1 MWLFVTEHFGTF
13 QRNITLRPEEHDDAL
28 GKVER
33 IGRCLHS
40 AYYQDEFDVR
50 NLLITGSYAKETAI
64 RPTSDV
70 DLMYFLPVDIFGRY
84 SAYQTGG
91 QSAFL
96 QDVRAIL
103 LQTFPNTRIKADGP
117 AIIVDYQSRTFEVV
131 PAFILEGKIYI
142 ADTSN
147 GGRWKQT
154 NPIEEAQNLNQAD
167 IATHG
172 HIKHLI
178 KYAKVWKRIQDVP
191 LRSIILEYAAYYF
204 VQKWHC
210 LESSLSS
217 PTYWHDWLVKDFFE
231 FLLRHDRLILSAN
244 EVILFGD
251 GWQRKT
257 QNALKEA
264 QQACYYEH
272 QDQSLMAEIYWKNI
286 FGSQFPSLQQS
297 PLQQV
302 ISRGL
307 LAGTQ

>member
-1 MWLFVTEHFGTF
+1 MWLYVTSHFGAF
-13 QRNITLRPEEHDDAL
+13 QRNIVLRSVEHDDAL
-28 GKVER
+28 GKAER

-40 AYYQDEFDVR
+40 AYYQGEFNVR
-50 NLLITGSYAKETAI
+50 NLLITGSYAKQTAI

-70 DLMYFLPVDIFGRY
+70 DLMYFLPVDMFGRF

-96 QDVRAIL
+96 QDIRATL

-131 PAFILEGKIYI
+131 PAFVLAGQIYI

-147 GGRWKQT
+147 GGRWRLT

-167 IATHG
+167 VATNG

-178 KYAKVWKRIQDVP
+178 KYAKVWKRMQDVP

-204 VQKWHC
+204 VQQWYC
-210 LESSLSS
+210 LEKSLAF
-217 PTYWHDWLVKDFFE
+217 PTYWHDWLVRDFFE
-231 FLLRHDRLILSAN
+231 FLLRHDRLTLSAD
-244 EVILFGD
+244 EVIPFGD
-251 GWQRKT
+251 GWQRKA
-257 QNALKEA
+257 QSALKEA

-272 QDQSLMAEIYWKNI
+272 QDQCLMAEIHWKNI
-286 FGSQFPSLQQS
+286 FGSQFPSLPQPSSQS
-297 PLQQV
+297 FV
-302 ISRGL
+302 SKGL
-307 LAGTQ
+307 LTGV